1 MEAEYRSA
9 AFAHHLTLW
18 MIQVGLSPDLILDGL
33 RIVKDELSHAE
44 LSHRVFVAAGG
55 MASPPIARE
64 SLELRRTKGESLERA
79 ITRTCVHT
87 FCLGETVAVPLFKAL
102 RDECSVPVAR
112 RALDRVLRDE
122 VRHRDFGWSLLEA
135 LLELPMASDV
145 RGWVA
150 EDLPVGFAA
159 VRRAYT
165 AEAAAGE
172 ALTELGE
179 ADRRWGLISPGSYAA
194 IVERTVER
202 DWVPRLR
209 KLGIDAHSA
218 WDRS

>member
-33 RIVKDELSHAE
+33 RIVKDELAHAE
-44 LSHRVFVAAGG
+44 LSHRVLVAAGG
-55 MASPPIARE
+55 TGSAPIARE
-64 SLELRRTKGESLERA
+64 SLELRRAKGESLERA
-79 ITRTCVHT
+79 ISRTCINV

-102 RDECSVPVAR
+102 RDECTVPVAR

-135 LLELPMASDV
+135 LLELPIANEV

-150 EDLPVGFAA
+150 EDLPPAFEA
-159 VRRAYT
+159 VRRSYVSDS
-165 AEAAAGE
+165 GE
-172 ALTELGE
+172 ALTELAA
-179 ADRRWGLISPGSYAA
+179 ADRRWGLIAPASYGA
-194 IVERTVER
+194 IVERALER
-202 DWVPRLR
+202 DWVPRFQ
-209 KLGIDAHSA
+209 KLGIDARAA
-218 WDRS
+218 WSRP